1 MNLTGRGFLALKCS
15 LLIAALFTNTHSV
28 FAQTTMTLEQIL
40 EIGLNG
46 KSSVG
51 FKQGAY
57 ETMNAK
63 GAVQAAEGLF
73 DWTLRSATGYRHLPV
88 PVAAGDFLTTGTDY
102 KTIHVTHTSVG
113 KLFENGIRVRP
124 GMQMVSGASS
134 MQLNQQAMRTQPTL
148 EVDVP
153 LGSAWGA
160 PPERLRLDAA
170 RANFDATKAI
180 VERQKQVHLARLFK
194 SSWALLAAQKKQAV
208 CMELHAIAD
217 EFAGRAIRLG
227 KAGALSGRHIDL
239 AIGRANQARFVLEQT
254 QSTRH
259 VAQLELALLLGADPD
274 RIGELVTPFP
284 MPIAGLDNAALE
296 QLLSTALMRRVDLQ
310 AELSRIQAA
319 RQQSKAILREA
330 DSALS
335 LQLTQDRLMVSWV
348 KPLGSKRDLGAQEQA
363 EAVTS
368 LAELRKDELVQ
379 RIEMEV
385 RIAARRFQ
393 EVSPAIL
400 RTQELVGRLHA
411 HVGQARLALESGFDP
426 AGVLLDQAERWSSA
440 AQHLID
446 LELSH
451 ALALVDLH
459 LASPTAMDEGLVPA
473 KLVRIYA
480 NLPIIP

>member
-15 LLIAALFTNTHSV
+15 LLAAALFTHANAL
-28 FAQTTMTLEQIL
+28 FAQTGMTLEQIL

-51 FKQGAY
+51 SKQATF

-63 GAVQAAEGLF
+63 GLVHAAEGLF
-73 DWTLRSATGYRHLPV
+73 DWSLRSGTGYRRLPV
-88 PVAAGDFLTTGTDY
+88 PVAFGDFLTTGTDY
-102 KTIHVTHTSVG
+102 KTISATHTSVG

-124 GMQMVSGASS
+124 GMQVMGGASS
-134 MQLNQQAMRTQPTL
+134 LQLNQQAMRTQPTL
-148 EVDVP
+148 EVEVP

-170 RANFDATKAI
+170 RANFDASQAS
-180 VERQKQVHLARLFK
+180 VERQRQLHLARLFK
-194 SSWALLAAQKKQAV
+194 LSWALLAAQKKQAV
-208 CMELHAIAD
+208 CTELNAIAD
-217 EFAGRAIRLG
+217 EFAGRAMRLG
-227 KAGALSGRHIDL
+227 KAGTLSGRNVDL
-239 AIGRANQARFVLEQT
+239 AVGRANQARFVLEQT

-259 VAQLELALLLGADPD
+259 AAQLELALLLGIDPD
-274 RIGELVTPFP
+274 RIGELLTPFP
-284 MPIAGLDNAALE
+284 MPIAGISNVALQ
-296 QLLSTALMRRVDLQ
+296 QLLSTALERRVDLQ
-310 AELSRIQAA
+310 AEASRIQAA

-335 LQLTQDRLMVSWV
+335 LQLAQDRLLVSWV
-348 KPLGSKRDLGAQEQA
+348 KPLGGRREMGAQEQA
-363 EAVTS
+363 EALIG
-368 LAELRKDELVQ
+368 LAELRKDELAQ

-385 RIAARRFQ
+385 RISARRFQ
-393 EVSPAIL
+393 DISPAIF
-400 RTQELVGRLHA
+400 RMQELVGRLHA
-411 HVGQARLALESGFDP
+411 HLGQARLALESGFDP

-459 LASPTAMDEGLVPA
+459 LASPTAMDEELVPA

-480 NLPIIP
+480 NLPTIQ